1 MNTLRLIRWRGERHA
16 SITQRL
22 NFAAHATP
30 EATLALVYAHE
41 SGLEPDEVRQARRAY
56 GGNTIPAPDVHES
69 PARRLVRAFMNPFI
83 GVLMLLALTSF
94 VCSLAQRGIVTSGTT
109 AANGGGTPVT
119 VGIILLM
126 AVVSGLIRYVHDSRS
141 SHAATALA
149 TMVSTTATVRR
160 VGAGERQIP
169 SEELVVGDIVTLS
182 AGDIVPADC
191 KLLESR
197 DLRIAQGALTGESMP
212 VRKDAAALLAAGARD
227 TALTDAACLVFM
239 GTTVISGSAL
249 AVVIATGRSA
259 LFGGLSR
266 AFQWQRPRT
275 RFERGMNSTSWM
287 LMAFTAVTVPV
298 SMLVTGIAS
307 GDWLQALLFGVSV
320 AVGLTPEMLPLIVTV
335 CLSRGART
343 MASGKAIV
351 RRLDA
356 IETLGGMDVLC
367 VDKTGTLTSGVIKL
381 DRAQSMSGLNSSYVL
396 HAAWLTTLIPHTTS
410 NPWDDAIVAAE
421 GDSANDTGD
430 VQVEGGTPFDPIRR
444 RATVIVA
451 KSHHRADRE
460 HTGGSDISETS
471 GAGAGTSGN
480 VSRIMVVKG
489 AVSEMLPRCDTVM
502 RNGTAEPLTDRLRGT
517 YERLMADKATH
528 GYRVLLVAQ
537 RSVTDQTTVQDD
549 RALTLLGYL
558 TFLDLPKPDAAD
570 TIAHMHNAGI
580 TVTMLTGDEPQVAR
594 TVARK
599 VGINARRVVTGRTLD
614 DMTDTALG
622 TELRRVNV
630 FAKLTPE
637 HKARIVSLLRRE
649 GHCVGYMGDGV
660 NDLPAMHAS
669 EIAISAS
676 TGSEAV
682 RQSADVML
690 THKNLDVLLRGIT
703 QSRRTCVNMMKYIK
717 LALSSNFGNIISVMI
732 AGAFLPFVPMEPVQ
746 MVLLNLIYDLA
757 CLAIPW
763 DRVDGDVLRS
773 PARWDTAS
781 IARFMSRFG
790 PVSSLFD
797 MVTFTVL
804 LTLLCPAV
812 AGGRFPELHGDGSRL
827 LFVAAFQTGWFV
839 VSMWTQITA
848 LHMLRTERVPFIGSR
863 ASVPLVCTSLAAL
876 TIHGAAVHAGRRMD
890 GFPRTSGVAVRA
902 ARHRHRRLCRDGTCR
917 QNPVSAPSAAA
928 AVTSDRPALLRNRW
942 NPQERRAGTPA
953 LSSSPRTTTVSRI
966 HSNEGTDHDSLD
978 RNRHITGVRHNPAH
992 PAQHRARRAHRIG
1005 TAAARTQ
1012 RGHPHERAGVVGFL
1026 PVHHCWRLYA
1036 RGRHRRPHARGRAGG
1051 VRHRLPRRGRNPQ
1064 AGCVRVRAQHRGH
1077 AMGVGGGRHVV
1088 RLRHGSARRNRGHRH
1103 HARQHDA
1110 PADRR
1115 GHRRPAHRAIA

>member
-1 MNTLRLIRWRGERHA
+1 
-16 SITQRL
+16 
-22 NFAAHATP
+22 
-30 EATLALVYAHE
+30 
-41 SGLEPDEVRQARRAY
+41 
-56 GGNTIPAPDVHES
+56 
-69 PARRLVRAFMNPFI
+69 
-83 GVLMLLALTSF
+83 
-94 VCSLAQRGIVTSGTT
+94 
-109 AANGGGTPVT
+109 
-119 VGIILLM
+119 
-126 AVVSGLIRYVHDSRS
+126 
-141 SHAATALA
+141 
-149 TMVSTTATVRR
+149 MVSTTATVRR

-182 AGDIVPADC
+182 VGDTVPADC

-212 VRKDAAALLAAGARD
+212 VRKDAAALLAAGDRD

-298 SMLVTGIAS
+298 SMLVTGIAG

-430 VQVEGGTPFDPIRR
+430 VQVEEARLSIRYDAGRPSSSRRAITARTASTQVAAISVRPAAPAPERPGTSAASWSSRR
-444 RATVIVA
+444 RL
-451 KSHHRADRE
+451 
-460 HTGGSDISETS
+460 
-471 GAGAGTSGN
+471 
-480 VSRIMVVKG
+480 
-489 AVSEMLPRCDTVM
+489 EMLPRCDTVM

-649 GHCVGYMGDGV
+649 G
-660 NDLPAMHAS
+660 A
-669 EIAISAS
+669 
-676 TGSEAV
+676 
-682 RQSADVML
+682 
-690 THKNLDVLLRGIT
+690 LRGIHG
-703 QSRRTCVNMMKYIK
+703 RRRQRPAGHARQRNRHQRQHRLRGRPTVGGCHAHAQEPRRAAARHHAKQAHLRQHDEVHQ
-717 LALSSNFGNIISVMI
+717 
-732 AGAFLPFVPMEPVQ
+732 AGAELEFRQYHLGDDRRRVPAVRAHGTRADGAAEPHIRPGLSRDP
-746 MVLLNLIYDLA
+746 MGPRRRRCPAL
-757 CLAIPW
+757 
-763 DRVDGDVLRS
+763 

-876 TIHGAAVHAGRRMD
+876 TIATALPFTPVGAWMGFHVPPVSLFALLAIVIAGYAV
-890 GFPRTSGVAVRA
+890 TVLAVRTLYL
-902 ARHRHRRLCRDGTCR
+902 HR
-917 QNPVSAPSAAA
+917 QQP
-928 AVTSDRPALLRNRW
+928 LL
-942 NPQERRAGTPA
+942 
-953 LSSSPRTTTVSRI
+953 
-966 HSNEGTDHDSLD
+966 
-978 RNRHITGVRHNPAH
+978 
-992 PAQHRARRAHRIG
+992 
-1005 TAAARTQ
+1005 
-1012 RGHPHERAGVVGFL
+1012 
-1026 PVHHCWRLYA
+1026 
-1036 RGRHRRPHARGRAGG
+1036 
-1051 VRHRLPRRGRNPQ
+1051 
-1064 AGCVRVRAQHRGH
+1064 
-1077 AMGVGGGRHVV
+1077 
-1088 RLRHGSARRNRGHRH
+1088 
-1103 HARQHDA
+1103 
-1110 PADRR
+1110 
-1115 GHRRPAHRAIA
+1115 

>member
-1 MNTLRLIRWRGERHA
+1 
-16 SITQRL
+16 
-22 NFAAHATP
+22 
-30 EATLALVYAHE
+30 
-41 SGLEPDEVRQARRAY
+41 
-56 GGNTIPAPDVHES
+56 
-69 PARRLVRAFMNPFI
+69 
-83 GVLMLLALTSF
+83 
-94 VCSLAQRGIVTSGTT
+94 
-109 AANGGGTPVT
+109 
-119 VGIILLM
+119 
-126 AVVSGLIRYVHDSRS
+126 
-141 SHAATALA
+141 
-149 TMVSTTATVRR
+149 
-160 VGAGERQIP
+160 
-169 SEELVVGDIVTLS
+169 
-182 AGDIVPADC
+182 
-191 KLLESR
+191 
-197 DLRIAQGALTGESMP
+197 MP
-212 VRKDAAALLAAGARD
+212 VRKDAAALLAAGDRD

-298 SMLVTGIAS
+298 SMLVTGIAG

-367 VDKTGTLTSGVIKL
+367 VGKTGTLTSGVIKL

-421 GDSANDTGD
+421 GDSAKDTGD

-732 AGAFLPFVPMEPVQ
+732 AGAFLPFVPMAPVQ

-876 TIHGAAVHAGRRMD
+876 TIATALPFTPVGAWMGFHVPPVSLFALLSIGLGALIGLERQLRARSAGIRTNALVSLGSCLFTTVGVYTLAAGTGDPTRVAAQVASGIGFLGAGVILKQGVSVSGLNTAATLWASAAVGTLC
-890 GFPRTSGVAVRA
+890 GSGME
-902 ARHRHRRLCRDGTCR
+902 
-917 QNPVSAPSAAA
+917 AAA
-928 AVTSDRPALLRNRW
+928 AIGATAIMLANMMLRPIGAAIDARRTAQSHEAEGIRYTLEVKCLRKDEQAIRALVFNALHQPGFIVQSIAASDLPDDLVVI
-942 NPQERRAGTPA
+942 
-953 LSSSPRTTTVSRI
+953 TTVVATHMS
-966 HSNEGTDHDSLD
+966 SNIDIESSIETVTTPEVLGVKWDAEQ
-978 RNRHITGVRHNPAH
+978 ITAV
-992 PAQHRARRAHRIG
+992 
-1005 TAAARTQ
+1005 
-1012 RGHPHERAGVVGFL
+1012 
-1026 PVHHCWRLYA
+1026 
-1036 RGRHRRPHARGRAGG
+1036 
-1051 VRHRLPRRGRNPQ
+1051 
-1064 AGCVRVRAQHRGH
+1064 
-1077 AMGVGGGRHVV
+1077 
-1088 RLRHGSARRNRGHRH
+1088 
-1103 HARQHDA
+1103 D
-1110 PADRR
+1110 
-1115 GHRRPAHRAIA
+1115 